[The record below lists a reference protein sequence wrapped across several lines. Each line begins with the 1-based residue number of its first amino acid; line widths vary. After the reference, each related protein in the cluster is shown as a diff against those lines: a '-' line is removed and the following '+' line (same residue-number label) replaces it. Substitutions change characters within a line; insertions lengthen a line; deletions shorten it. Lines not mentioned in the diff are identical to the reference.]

1 VVFSRASRLCGRYWK
16 SCGESTVCADRSPAR
31 AQNALHRY
39 RYPLLCLSNMTLKV
53 CIIPPELSIGGAEM
67 HVHIGDVVG
76 RIEDLYE
83 WFFRNKVRA

>member
-1 VVFSRASRLCGRYWK
+1 
-16 SCGESTVCADRSPAR
+16 
-31 AQNALHRY
+31 
-39 RYPLLCLSNMTLKV
+39 MTLKV